1 MEEATQGQRW
11 EVGKCPIEHPADPER
26 HLGASRMETKRL
38 CFTTLAPSTLLFCI
52 LTLGEALLYH
62 SADMIKAVWRIA
74 MVCGGQER
82 SIVGR
87 SEGVLG
93 LINFLFLSKLLDQ
106 QAEKGSNLH
115 AIR

>member
-1 MEEATQGQRW
+1 
-11 EVGKCPIEHPADPER
+11 
-26 HLGASRMETKRL
+26 
-38 CFTTLAPSTLLFCI
+38 
-52 LTLGEALLYH
+52 
-62 SADMIKAVWRIA
+62 

-82 SIVGR
+82 GIVGR

-93 LINFLFLSKLLDQ
+93 LINFLLLFKLLDQ